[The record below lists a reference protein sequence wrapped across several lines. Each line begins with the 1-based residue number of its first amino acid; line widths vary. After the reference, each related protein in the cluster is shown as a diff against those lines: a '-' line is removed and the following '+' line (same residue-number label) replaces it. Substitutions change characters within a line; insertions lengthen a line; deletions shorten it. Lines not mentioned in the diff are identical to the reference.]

1 MRFFFPRLAAELGHR
16 ERSPVTQ
23 PSEPPPASLA
33 TLGRAP
39 RLGTVGTEHS
49 VLGMSQSGGCWTL
62 PLVTELPLLTALR
75 PAGVRATRLQEGH
88 RSRVG
93 AMA

>member
-1 MRFFFPRLAAELGHR
+1 MGFFFPSLVAELGHR

-49 VLGMSQSGGCWTL
+49 YWECPKVVVGG
-62 PLVTELPLLTALR
+62 LR
-75 PAGVRATRLQEGH
+75 L
-88 RSRVG
+88 
-93 AMA
+93 